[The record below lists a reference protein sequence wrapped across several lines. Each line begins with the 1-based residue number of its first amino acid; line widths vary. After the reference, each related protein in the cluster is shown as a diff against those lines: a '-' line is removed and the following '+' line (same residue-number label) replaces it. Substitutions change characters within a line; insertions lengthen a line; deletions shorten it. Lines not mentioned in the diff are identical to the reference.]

1 MSAREGTY
9 ERPGWLLVGAFRTVH
24 INFPKEPMAQSI
36 RAQLAA
42 VIAAITKLEAK
53 RDELK
58 VKAENEINFDDVKPG
73 RIVSF
78 PYGKGDGK
86 KTLTGPVL
94 GVKAPNVGEK
104 GPTLVRVAVGSGF
117 DAQIVTVFLTQ
128 VESIQPLPVAED
140 NVPADE
146 ATTPAAE

>member
-1 MSAREGTY
+1 
-9 ERPGWLLVGAFRTVH
+9 
-24 INFPKEPMAQSI
+24 MAQSI
-36 RAQLAA
+36 RQQLAA
-42 VIAAITKLEAK
+42 VEARIVELQTKAT
-53 RDELK
+53 ELR

-128 VESIQPLPVAED
+128 VESIQTLPVAD
-140 NVPADE
+140 VPADE